1 VGGRDGKGRRL
12 GMRQLAALALSLALP
27 GCLSGRARAPAG
39 TPSPPRGGSRGGDV
53 SGGEVGGLFVDE
65 YPRSGISFV
74 LGHGGRTPLNIRET
88 LGHGAAML
96 DADGDGRLDLLFLGP
111 DRVVLYRNLGDW
123 RFADVTAGSGLAQQG
138 YWQGVA
144 TGDVDGDG
152 RVDLYLCGHGVQAL
166 YRNRGGGRFA
176 DVTAASGLAA
186 SGGGAE
192 VPWNTSAAF
201 ADVDGD
207 GWLDL
212 YVGRYVRFGPQ
223 TPQLCDT
230 DQPGVRSVCPPKVYE
245 PQRGVL
251 FRNQGGRRFRDETL
265 ARGLATAHGNAL
277 GVAFGDEDDD
287 GWPDL
292 AVANDELPGDLF
304 HNRGGGR
311 FANVGAASGTAY
323 DADGRVHA
331 GMGVDWGD
339 LDNDGR
345 LDLAVTTFWGEADC
359 LYRND
364 GGGLFHDIAG
374 ETELARI
381 GRPYVGFGVK
391 FFDQDNDG
399 DNDLVTANGHV
410 ADNADRL
417 RRGDRYS
424 QPTLLFRNDGG
435 RFHDITA
442 AAGPAFIRPI
452 VGRAVCAGDLDD
464 DGRLDLVITN
474 LEGPPLLLRNRSEP
488 RGHWLEVSLM
498 GAPPNRQAIGARV
511 TVRAGQQFQVREVT
525 TAGSYLSAGD
535 VRLHFGLGADGDGA
549 SAAVDEITVR
559 WPSRNGAAA
568 HVTRR
573 RHVAADRRI
582 TLSER

>member
-1 VGGRDGKGRRL
+1 
-12 GMRQLAALALSLALP
+12 M
-27 GCLSGRARAPAG
+27 LSGCSSGRVRVPTG
-39 TPSPPRGGSRGGDV
+39 TPAPLRGGGDV
-53 SGGEVGGLFVDE
+53 SGGEAGGLFVDE

-111 DRVVLYRNLGDW
+111 DRVVLYRNQGDW
-123 RFADVTAGSGLAQQG
+123 RFADVTAGSGLAQPG

-166 YRNRGGGRFA
+166 YRNLGGGRFA
-176 DVTAASGLAA
+176 DVTKASGLAA

-212 YVGRYVRFGPQ
+212 YVGRYVRFGLG

-251 FRNQGGRRFRDETL
+251 FHNQGGKRFRDETQ
-265 ARGLATAHGNAL
+265 ARGLATAHGSAL
-277 GVAFGDEDDD
+277 GVAFGDEDGD

-304 HNRGGGR
+304 RNRGGR

-339 LDNDGR
+339 MDNDGR

-417 RRGDRYS
+417 RRGDRYA

-442 AAGPAFIRPI
+442 AAGPAFTRPI

-464 DGRLDLVITN
+464 DGRVDLVITN
-474 LEGPPLLLRNRSEP
+474 LEGPPLLLRNRVPASRRDVGGSEAAEKGAEP